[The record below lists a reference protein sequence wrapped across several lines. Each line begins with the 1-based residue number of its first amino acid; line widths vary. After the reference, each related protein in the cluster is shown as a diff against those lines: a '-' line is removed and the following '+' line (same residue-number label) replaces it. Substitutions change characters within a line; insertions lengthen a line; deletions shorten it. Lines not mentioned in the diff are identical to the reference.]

1 MSDDFS
7 DDPGAHTS
15 HRNPS
20 NVTRYADASMYP
32 AAPMR
37 ATLPKVTVITA
48 TPDPLGVIAAVS
60 RMYKGLPF
68 YDASD
73 LRRITNAER
82 REVWQ
87 DMSQTT
93 LDTPLEFIKLHFL
106 VEGVTR
112 ALTHQMVRQRTAV
125 YAQESLRFAVKD
137 DLAEACQMPPSIAM
151 LPKRD
156 ERRLTW
162 QRAMADAQ
170 LWYHTLIENGIPA
183 EDARSVLPHA
193 VTTRLHYA
201 TDLRNLRREVAKRT
215 CTQAQFEWRHLVT
228 SMREALG
235 EYEGT
240 EGDLPDL
247 CDNWQWRWIARDLV
261 KPPCFAAGHCTFNAS
276 FDRPCSIK
284 PKVDAGQFDQI
295 DELEYL
301 ADPRAAWDVR
311 DE

>member
-1 MSDDFS
+1 MSDQNEYESTWDNPDFS
-7 DDPGAHTS
+7 ADPGAHTS
-15 HRNPS
+15 HRNPTD
-20 NVTRYADASMYP
+20 VTRYADASMYP
-32 AAPMR
+32 AQPMR

-60 RMYKGLPF
+60 RMYKGQPF

-73 LRRITNAER
+73 LARITDDER

-93 LDTPLEFIKLHFL
+93 LDTPLEFVKLHFL
-106 VEGVTR
+106 IEGVTR

-137 DLAEACQMPPSIAM
+137 DMVAACQMPPSLAM
-151 LPKRD
+151 LPPQDGRVM
-156 ERRLTW
+156 EW
-162 QRAMADAQ
+162 QATMHNIGKS
-170 LWYHTLIENGIPA
+170 YHWLIENGIPA

-228 SMREALG
+228 SMRRELG
-235 EYEGT
+235 RI
-240 EGDLPDL
+240 D
-247 CDNWQWRWIARDLV
+247 WQYDRIVQDLV
-261 KPPCFAAGHCTFNAS
+261 RPPCFAAGHCTFNAS

-311 DE
+311 SE

>member
-1 MSDDFS
+1 MTDDFS

-15 HRNPS
+15 HRNPT
-20 NVTRYADASMYP
+20 NVTRYVDASMFP
-32 AAPMR
+32 AEPMW
-37 ATLPKVTVITA
+37 ATLPTVKVVSA
-48 TPDPLGVIAAVS
+48 TPDPLGVIAAVCL
-60 RMYKGLPF
+60 MYQGKSCWNTAMIA
-68 YDASD
+68 DD
-73 LRRITNAER
+73 ER
-82 REVWQ
+82 RHYWEQMKV
-87 DMSQTT
+87 TT
-93 LDTPLEFIKLHFL
+93 LDTPLEFVKIHFFI
-106 VEGVTR
+106 EGVTR

-137 DLAEACQMPPSIAM
+137 DMAQSCQMPPSIAM
-151 LPKRD
+151 LPPRD

-228 SMREALG
+228 SMRKALSML
-235 EYEGT
+235 
-240 EGDLPDL
+240 EGDIDVHPQGSA
-247 CDNWQWRWIARDLV
+247 WQWELIAQDLV

-301 ADPRAAWDVR
+301 ADPRAAWDVKHG
-311 DE
+311 

>member
-1 MSDDFS
+1 MTDI
-7 DDPGAHTS
+7 
-15 HRNPS
+15 
-20 NVTRYADASMYP
+20 TRYADGSMYP
-32 AAPMR
+32 APPMR

-60 RMYKGLPF
+60 RMYKGQPF
-68 YDASD
+68 FDASD
-73 LRRITNAER
+73 LARITDDER

-137 DLAEACQMPPSIAM
+137 DMVAACQMPPSIAM
-151 LPKRD
+151 LPPRD

-228 SMREALG
+228 SMRKALG
-235 EYEGT
+235 GYGTWYEDT
-240 EGDLPDL
+240 ESGVH
-247 CDNWQWRWIARDLV
+247 DNWQWDRIVQDLV
-261 KPPCFAAGHCTFNAS
+261 RPPCFAAGHCTFNAS

-284 PKVDAGQFDQI
+284 PKVDAGRFDQI

-301 ADPRAAWDVR
+301 ADPRAAWDVKHG
-311 DE
+311 